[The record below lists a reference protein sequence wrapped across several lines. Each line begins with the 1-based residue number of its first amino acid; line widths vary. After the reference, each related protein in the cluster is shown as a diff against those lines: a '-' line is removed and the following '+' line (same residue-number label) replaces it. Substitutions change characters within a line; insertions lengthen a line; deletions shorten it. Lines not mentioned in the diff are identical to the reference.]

1 MLPNKHRLLPRQPH
15 PQHDLYEGLLLEPNG
30 VEGMPANY
38 KVACCGCCLNDLKK
52 NKEVPPRYALAND
65 MWIGHVPWA
74 LQVLTMPEQ
83 LLISQVYPRVFI
95 FKLFPKKAGRVHD
108 PSQLQRAMRGN
119 VTSYAMDTKGVAS
132 MVEGK
137 LLPQR
142 PNILASLISVT
153 YIGPGQLSKA
163 WLLPTF
169 WVRRAVVHEALLWL
183 KANNPHY
190 ASIDVSSANLAELPV
205 DDVPSE
211 LTDVMRQTTDVGV
224 LDGENDGYV
233 PEEDGKCRV
242 TQQLIPPYDRPPDDV
257 RDNETMEA
265 TDGCMDNEGEE
276 GG

>member
-1 MLPNKHRLLPRQPH
+1 MCAVCTHECGPLNKNVAICDLAMLLNKHRLLPRQPH

-30 VEGMPANY
+30 VEGTPANY
-38 KVACCGCCLNDLKK
+38 KVACCRCCLNDLKK
-52 NKEVPPRYALAND
+52 NKEVPPWYALAND

-83 LLISQVYPRVFI
+83 LLIYQVYSCVFV
-95 FKLFPKKAGRVHD
+95 FKLFPMKAGRVHN
-108 PSQLQRAMRGN
+108 PSQLQCAMQGN

-137 LLPQR
+137 LLPQW
-142 PNILASLISVT
+142 PNILTSLISVT

-169 WVRRAVVHEALLWL
+169 RVQRAVVHKALLWL
-183 KANNPHY
+183 KANNLHY

-205 DDVPSE
+205 DNVPSE

-224 LDGENDGYV
+224 LDGENNGYV

-242 TQQLIPPYDRPPDDV
+242 T
-257 RDNETMEA
+257 
-265 TDGCMDNEGEE
+265 
-276 GG
+276 